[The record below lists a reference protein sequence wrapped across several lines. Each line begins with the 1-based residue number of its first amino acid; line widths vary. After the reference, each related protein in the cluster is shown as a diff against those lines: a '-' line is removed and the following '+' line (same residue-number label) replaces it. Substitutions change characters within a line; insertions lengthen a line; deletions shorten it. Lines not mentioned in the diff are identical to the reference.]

1 MNQRIHFQNP
11 FSKASCFGLS
21 LRKIALLT
29 QAVILIMVFAGC
41 KNKPDSQNNYS
52 RMNHF
57 EDQNIVVTGFAQ
69 KGTFYRE
76 FESNGKLEAVRRAVL
91 LYELDEEIRTVEVK
105 NGQRVENG
113 QLLSLLDTTNQ
124 QYDYDRA
131 CRMVHKNLLELEN
144 LLIGMGYQLRDT
156 LSVPENLLKKALT
169 RSGYN
174 DAMSEKSMAAI
185 KLGKARIT
193 APFAGVIAGVEAKPF
208 NRSGQYKQFCT
219 LIDDSF
225 FEIDFPVLE
234 NEASQLR
241 ENMPLVVI
249 PYAFE
254 KDTIQGWL
262 SAVNPAVN
270 EAGMILAT
278 ATVQNKT
285 GNLTDGMNVKVIVK
299 DAVPEQVI
307 IPKSAVTLRQEKK
320 VVFVCINDTA
330 HWRYVTIGQENSSY
344 CTITG
349 DEIKPG
355 EEVVIDG
362 NFNLSHLSPVVKMK

>member
-1 MNQRIHFQNP
+1 MNQQIHIQNP
-11 FSKASCFGLS
+11 VTKASYFGLS
-21 LRKIALLT
+21 LKKTVLLT
-29 QAVILIMVFAGC
+29 QVIILITVITGC
-41 KNKPDSQNNYS
+41 NDKPDRQNNYGK
-52 RMNHF
+52 MNQF
-57 EDQNIVVTGFAQ
+57 EDQNIVITGFAQ

-91 LYELDEEIRTVEVK
+91 QYELDEEILTVEVK
-105 NGQRVENG
+105 NGQRVEKG
-113 QLLSLLDTTNQ
+113 QVLSLLDATNQ
-124 QYDYDRA
+124 QFDYDRA
-131 CRMVHKNLLELEN
+131 CRMVDKNQLALEN
-144 LLIGMGYQLRDT
+144 LLIGMGYQLKDT
-156 LSVPENLLKKALT
+156 LSVPENLLKVALT

-193 APFAGVIAGVEAKPF
+193 APFAGIIAGVEAKPF

-234 NEASQLR
+234 IEASQLK
-241 ENMPLVVI
+241 ENMPLIVI
-249 PYAFE
+249 PYAFDN
-254 KDTIQGWL
+254 DTIQGWL

-270 EAGMILAT
+270 EAGMVLAT
-278 ATVQNKT
+278 AAVKSKT
-285 GNLTDGMNVKVIVK
+285 GNLTDGMNVKVIVR
-299 DAVPEQVI
+299 DAVPGQII

-320 VVFVCINDTA
+320 VVFVSINDTA

-344 CTITG
+344 CTVTG

-355 EEVVIDG
+355 EEVVVDG